1 MAWLTRV
8 AMGKD
13 APMATVSFQFL
24 EDFFPHDL
32 IAWYHQAQ
40 LHDIAV
46 IALPDRMCSLRLV
59 RGSRACVLW
68 WPEGERS
75 MTVTLE
81 NAVKRLTMLQNSRT
95 QRQHAEV

>member
-1 MAWLTRV
+1 
-8 AMGKD
+8 
-13 APMATVSFQFL
+13 MATVSFQFL
-24 EDFFPHDL
+24 EDFFPQDV

-40 LHDIAV
+40 PHDSAV

-59 RGSRACVLW
+59 RGYRERVVW

-81 NAVKRLTMLQNSRT
+81 NAVKRLSMLQDSRT
-95 QRQHAEV
+95 QRQNAGV